1 MIDVVVPAH
10 EKDFGTL
17 PRCVR
22 SILRHVRPLR
32 RVHVVSA
39 QRFEMRDDRVRW
51 VAEPGPPAFP
61 ALEEV
66 RERWAASHPET
77 ADRAGW
83 VYQQLLKLGA
93 RDYVPDLSPSYL
105 VVDADVIFLRA
116 TGFDTEQL
124 GRFPY
129 SVAFEHH
136 PAYRAA
142 YERLLGSP
150 PTAPFS
156 LTAHHMLYDR
166 ELIGELQAEIAE
178 RHGARWHSA
187 YLDAVDKAEPSSISE
202 MDIYGWWVLDR
213 HPEHARRRQLVWRDV
228 QRVPGPVGRAVIGL
242 DYDFVAA
249 HAWLRRSAWV
259 RARGTVAR
267 IGGELV
273 APLRR

>member
-1 MIDVVVPAH
+1 MAPVDVVIPAH
-10 EKDFGTL
+10 EKDFPVL
-17 PRCVR
+17 RLAVR
-22 SILRHVRPLR
+22 AVVRHLSPIRNVW
-32 RVHVVSA
+32 VVSA
-39 QRFEMRDDRVRW
+39 ARFSHVGGNVRW
-51 VAEPGPPAFP
+51 LPEPEDGSVPD
-61 ALEEV
+61 LEEV

-228 QRVPGPVGRAVIGL
+228 RVVPGPVGRAMWSV

-249 HAWLRRSAWV
+249 HAWARQPRLPRLGAIAKRLLGEWSA
-259 RARGTVAR
+259 R
-267 IGGELV
+267 
-273 APLRR
+273 